1 MEDTVSLVHQEGQ
14 MPAVKL
20 KKGGSICVC
29 RPVAAT
35 ASSSRIAA
43 RRMGRC
49 LYHTQEVKGIRLQ
62 PSAYKVS
69 GLVQVN
75 STLFPP
81 ADTIS
86 AHAFARLFSPSNGSL
101 LSHSA
106 LTLVSPPTA
115 PTLEATT
122 TMDDVA
128 DELKSAHISTL
139 EREEAPGADGSPP
152 FPPRK
157 RLLFYPRSLKV
168 QVTPLQCP
176 PPLP

>member
-14 MPAVKL
+14 MPA
-20 KKGGSICVC
+20 KGRQHLCVPASGSYSLVFPDSC
-29 RPVAAT
+29 
-35 ASSSRIAA
+35 ASY
-43 RRMGRC
+43 G
-49 LYHTQEVKGIRLQ
+49 EGIRLQ